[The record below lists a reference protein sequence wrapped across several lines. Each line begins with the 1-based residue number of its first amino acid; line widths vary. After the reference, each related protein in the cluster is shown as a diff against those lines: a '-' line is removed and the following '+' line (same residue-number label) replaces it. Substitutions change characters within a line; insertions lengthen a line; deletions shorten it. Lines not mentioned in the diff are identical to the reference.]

1 VSEVLIM
8 LGGGLAA
15 GVLGGF
21 LGLGGGIVLIP
32 LLRFG
37 AGMSPAQAAGT
48 CVLAVFFTTLG
59 GSYRHFRLGNL
70 QIRPAVPV
78 IAAGTVAVVVASLS
92 FHHLATRGYWLDL
105 GIGIVF
111 SVIAIRMLGEGVFG
125 LRKSPPRAEAYDGIR
140 GPLATKLGIGAV
152 AGTLPGLLGI
162 GTGSIL
168 VPAFTYL
175 LKTPIKV
182 AIAVSLMCFCLN
194 ALISSS
200 FKLAQGYIDLER
212 ALPVCLGTLIGAN
225 IGVLL
230 NGRFSSGVIKLVFG
244 IVFGF
249 IALKFVV
256 SYLGGSV

>member
-1 VSEVLIM
+1 
-8 LGGGLAA
+8 
-15 GVLGGF
+15 
-21 LGLGGGIVLIP
+21 
-32 LLRFG
+32 
-37 AGMSPAQAAGT
+37 
-48 CVLAVFFTTLG
+48 
-59 GSYRHFRLGNL
+59 
-70 QIRPAVPV
+70 
-78 IAAGTVAVVVASLS
+78 
-92 FHHLATRGYWLDL
+92 
-105 GIGIVF
+105 
-111 SVIAIRMLGEGVFG
+111 
-125 LRKSPPRAEAYDGIR
+125 LRKSPPRVETYDGIR

-200 FKLAQGYIDLER
+200 LKLAQGYIDLER

-230 NGRFSSGVIKLVFG
+230 NGRFSSDVIKLVFG
-244 IVFGF
+244 VVFGF

-256 SYLGGSV
+256 SDLGGSV